1 MLSSYF
7 FLVQPAFVAHPLAIG
22 KLMGSILVV
31 AKDVSRGKALAP
43 NRRNVLPCTAKT
55 SRQRSCNQRV
65 GCLLFSLVRIYS
77 LVVVR
82 IAIEL
87 KYHNTP

>member
-1 MLSSYF
+1 
-7 FLVQPAFVAHPLAIG
+7 
-22 KLMGSILVV
+22 MGSILVV

-65 GCLLFSLVRIYS
+65 GCLLFSLVRIYEEDRS
-77 LVVVR
+77 KDMRKVFGSGL
-82 IAIEL
+82 L
-87 KYHNTP
+87 W